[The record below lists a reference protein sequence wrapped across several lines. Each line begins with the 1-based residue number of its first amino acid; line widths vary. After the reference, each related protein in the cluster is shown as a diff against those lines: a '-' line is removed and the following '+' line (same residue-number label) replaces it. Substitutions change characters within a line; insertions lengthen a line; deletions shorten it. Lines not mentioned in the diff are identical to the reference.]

1 MDFGMNCFLYF
12 REQILKVL
20 QSLQAKAVFPADLS
34 FEHVAVEP
42 PKNAEHGELSTN
54 AAMVLSKACGMSPR
68 QLAEILQEEIK
79 QLKFVTDVSIAGPGF
94 INISLNPEFWH
105 LQLKNILKDRT
116 EYGTTNLGN
125 GQSANVE
132 YVSVN
137 PTGPM
142 HAGHGRVAIVGD
154 AMARLM
160 EKVGYSVTKEY
171 YVNDGGGQAIT
182 LAKSTYLRYLEA
194 LGEDIGEIPQGLYP
208 GDYLK
213 AVGQALAQE
222 YGAKWKNEAEDD
234 RMSFFQEYSVN
245 AMMDLIRKDLD
256 LISIKH
262 DVFSSEN
269 KLVNAGKV
277 EEVVKRLEKKGYVY
291 TGVLDVPKG
300 VEVDDYDSTPQLLF
314 KSTEF
319 GDDVDRVLQ
328 KSNGEW
334 TYFAKDIAYHY
345 DKYQRGFKTQV
356 NIWGADHAGYIKRII
371 SAVKAISNEEVSL
384 TVKTCQM
391 VNFMQNGEAL
401 KMSKRDGTFITL
413 EDVVKAVGPDV
424 VRFVMLMRRNDAM
437 LDFDFEK
444 VKEQSKDNPVFY
456 VQYAH
461 ARIHSVLRQAKEIMP
476 EFSEEDINQADFSY
490 LSSKDE
496 LAMIR
501 LLAGW
506 PRLIQMAAT
515 CHEPH
520 RIGGYIYDIAAEFH
534 SLWNKGKEDATLRFI
549 IQDKGR
555 TLARLALLKSIAY
568 VIASGL
574 DLFGVAPLKEMR

>member
-1 MDFGMNCFLYF
+1 MNCFVYF
-12 REQILKVL
+12 REQILNIL
-20 QSLQAKAVFPADLS
+20 HSLQVRNVLPQDVS
-34 FEHVAVEP
+34 FENVAVEP
-42 PKNAEHGELSTN
+42 PKNPEHGELATN
-54 AAMVLSKACGMSPR
+54 AAMVLSKVCGMPPR
-68 QLAEILQEEIK
+68 KLAEILEEELK
-79 QLKFVTDVSIAGPGF
+79 QLKFVTDVAIAGPGF
-94 INISLNPEFWH
+94 INITLSAEFWH
-105 LQLKNILKDRT
+105 ARLTDILKERT
-116 EYGTTNLGN
+116 EYGVVDLGN
-125 GQSANVE
+125 GQPVNVE

-160 EKVGYSVTKEY
+160 QKVGYRVTKEY

-213 AVGQALAQE
+213 AVGESLAQE
-222 YGAKWKNEAEDD
+222 YGEKWRGVAEDSW
-234 RMSFFQEYSVN
+234 MPFFQEYSVN
-245 AMMDLIRKDLD
+245 AMMDLIRKDLE

-277 EEVVKRLEKKGYVY
+277 EEVVKLLDEKGYVY

-314 KSTEF
+314 KSTAF

-345 DKYQRGFKTQV
+345 DKYLRGFKTQI

-371 SAVKAISNEEVSL
+371 SAVKAISDEEVTL

-461 ARIHSVLRQAKEIMP
+461 ARIHSVFRQAEDV
-476 EFSEEDINQADFSY
+476 FSDISESDLETADLSY

-506 PRLIQMAAT
+506 PRLIEMAANY
-515 CHEPH
+515 HEPH
-520 RIGGYIYDIAAEFH
+520 RIGGYIYDVAAEFH
-534 SLWNKGKEDATLRFI
+534 SLWNKGKDDATLRFVV
-549 IQDKGR
+549 QDKNH

-574 DLFGVAPLKEMR
+574 DLFGVAPLQEMR